1 MKNLTAVFFAMA
13 IGCHVFGQQQK
24 GDISIQFSGNYFSQ
38 KIEFSGTSTTSS
50 SGNVYLKFGKFLTS
64 KFELGIKPNLS
75 FSPGI
80 DYATGGR
87 GGVDVSLGFGTY
99 ATYSFLTEGAKAFPY
114 LGAEINMTPQ
124 GKDAEGNTN
133 TTTNVGPYAGMKV
146 FLNERVNLDV
156 GAEYLANISS
166 SYKSA
171 DINIGGLFFF
181 NIGIGVVLGK
191 ARE

>member
-1 MKNLTAVFFAMA
+1 
-13 IGCHVFGQQQK
+13 
-24 GDISIQFSGNYFSQ
+24 
-38 KIEFSGTSTTSS
+38 
-50 SGNVYLKFGKFLTS
+50 LKFGKFLSS

-80 DYATGGR
+80 DYATGAR

-99 ATYSFLTEGAKAFPY
+99 ATYSFLSANAKAFPY
-114 LGAEINMTPQ
+114 LGLELNMTPQ

-133 TTTNVGPYAGMKV
+133 TTTNIGPYAGMKF

-166 SYKSA
+166 SYESTDVK
-171 DINIGGLFFF
+171 IGGLFFF
-181 NIGIGVVLGK
+181 NIGIGVVFGK
-191 ARE
+191 REP